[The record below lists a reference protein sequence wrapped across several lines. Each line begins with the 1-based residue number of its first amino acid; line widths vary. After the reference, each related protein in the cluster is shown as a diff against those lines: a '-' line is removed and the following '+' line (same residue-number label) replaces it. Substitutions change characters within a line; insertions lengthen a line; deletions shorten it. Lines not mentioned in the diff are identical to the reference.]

1 MIEFRSQQLD
11 SMSVIWELD
20 FYSRPLV
27 DEQKK
32 KLWEVLVCESPL
44 EVNRDPNSL
53 FRFSKFCGN
62 TEVNSVW
69 LRTALEEAIQ
79 EYTESGRAAPPD
91 KIRFFRRQ
99 MGNMITKGCGEAG
112 IPAYVSRRT
121 LALNQWL
128 QQRMTEVYPAMDN
141 YQAGANPSVMMPP
154 PNPQPLP
161 DALIGQQWAIVTL
174 EASAFD
180 DMPDWQIDFSEAF
193 PLSMTGV
200 SPETPIP
207 GILIFSPRALPLAG
221 WLSGLEL
228 ACVKYTNPPARLL
241 LETGASDS
249 WILASLSNADLQ
261 AEAQRF
267 EDTKQKANGVHFI
280 AVQTDP
286 NSEAFTGF
294 WLLQELNL
302 I

>member
-1 MIEFRSQQLD
+1 
-11 SMSVIWELD
+11 MSVIWELD
-20 FYSRPLV
+20 FYSRPVV
-27 DEQKK
+27 DENKK

-44 EVNRDPNSL
+44 SVDRDPNTL

-69 LRTALEEAIQ
+69 LRTALEEAIAQ
-79 EYTESGRAAPPD
+79 SSIKPE

-99 MGNMITKGCGEAG
+99 MSNMISKGCQEAG
-112 IPAYVSRRT
+112 IPAYASRRT
-121 LALNQWL
+121 LALAQWL
-128 QQRMTEVYPAMDN
+128 DQRMAEVYPAMEN
-141 YQAGANPSVMMPP
+141 YQGGGNPSVMMPP
-154 PNPQPLP
+154 TNPKPLP

-174 EASAFD
+174 QAQDFG
-180 DMPDWQIDFSEAF
+180 DMPDWKIDFSEAF
-193 PLSMTGV
+193 PVGMTGIA
-200 SPETPIP
+200 PDTPVP
-207 GILIFSPRALPLAG
+207 GLLIFSPRALPLAG

-249 WILASLSNADLQ
+249 WILANLPTPELQKEAEQFEIAKQNAS
-261 AEAQRF
+261 
-267 EDTKQKANGVHFI
+267 GVHFV

-302 I
+302 A